1 MQNTLPFE
9 RSYWVI
15 PGQLMA
21 GEYPAAPDETE
32 SFRKLDGLIRAVI
45 KTVINLTEE
54 HERNYDGIPLYDYAP
69 YLANHGI
76 EVHRKAI
83 RDVSVPA
90 KDEMDA
96 IIELIDRSLKDNKP
110 VYFHC
115 WGGVWRTGTV
125 LGCYLLHKKMA
136 TKENVFEHINYLKRT
151 TSISN
156 RQSPETEEQRDFVLS
171 YKQMYEKLPIENF
184 IGCMVG
190 GAVGDALGAPVEF
203 NSINAIR
210 EVYGE
215 NGIEDYVEF
224 PGNTGEFTDDTQMVL
239 FTAEGLLRTIH
250 RETQKGIGGALLL
263 IMHHSYLRWLH
274 TQNISVNRENIR
286 GGVYD
291 IEKGWLLKQ
300 KILYKRRAPGNTI
313 VSALSSG
320 HRGEM
325 DKPINDSKGCGTVM
339 KIAPVGLILYGQ
351 NKDAFNTG
359 CEISAITHGHPSGY
373 LSAGFLASV
382 IADITIGLSL
392 MSSIKNALAILR
404 TWKGYEETHRAV
416 EKALEQYRQTKHEK
430 DKITPEDVEQLGG
443 AWVAEEA
450 LAISLYASLIYEN
463 DFEKGV
469 LLAVNHSGDSDSTGS
484 ITGNILGLI
493 NGYESIPL
501 KWRRNLVGQEIV
513 KEVAEDIFLQVK
525 GNTFEMDEEW
535 WEKYPGY

>member
-1 MQNTLPFE
+1 MQNNLPFE

-32 SFRKLDGLIRAVI
+32 SFRKLDGLIRAGI
-45 KTVINLTEE
+45 KTVINLTEG
-54 HERNYDGIPLYDYAP
+54 HECNHNGIPLYDYAP
-69 YLANHGI
+69 FLTNHGI
-76 EVHRKAI
+76 EVHRKPI

-90 KDEMDA
+90 KDEMDV

-115 WGGVWRTGTV
+115 WGGVGRTGTV
-125 LGCYLLHKKMA
+125 LGCYLLHKNMA
-136 TKENVFEHINYLKRT
+136 DKENVFDRINYLKRT

-184 IGCMVG
+184 TGCMVG
-190 GAVGDALGAPVEF
+190 GAVGDALGASVEF

-210 EVYGE
+210 KIYGK

-224 PGNTGEFTDDTQMVL
+224 PGNTGEFTDDTQMAL

-250 RETQKGIGGALLL
+250 RETQKGIGGALLQ

-274 TQNISVNRENIR
+274 TQSISVNRENIR

-300 KILYKRRAPGNTI
+300 KILYKRRAPGTTI

-320 HRGEM
+320 HRGEI

-339 KIAPVGLILYGQ
+339 KVAPVGLIFYGR
-351 NKDAFNTG
+351 NKEAFKTG

-416 EKALEQYRQTKHEK
+416 ENALKLYEQTKNHK

-450 LAISLYASLIYEN
+450 LAIGLYTSLIYEN